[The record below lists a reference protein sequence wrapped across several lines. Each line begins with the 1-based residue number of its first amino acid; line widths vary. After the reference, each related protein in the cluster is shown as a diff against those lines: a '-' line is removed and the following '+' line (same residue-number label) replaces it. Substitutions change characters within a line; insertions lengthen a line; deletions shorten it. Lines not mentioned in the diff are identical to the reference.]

1 MQKFN
6 EPCIKTGEFAKL
18 CNTNKRTLIHYDEI
32 GLFSPA
38 YTDEKGYRYYTESQ
52 SDVFFT
58 ITCLKDIGMPLKEIK
73 KYIIDKN
80 PADLKKLLKEQDQ
93 KVEADLKQLQ
103 RIQKVIRT
111 KLSLIQT
118 GEKIHFTD
126 RISDPV
132 TENYPEEILIA
143 SPRLDTADHEKL
155 FSALCQHIGYCN
167 HNMLNT
173 GHPYGAMM
181 SVSELQKGNTDIYA
195 YFFTKIAFPA
205 PDGSTHLIKPAGTY
219 ASVYLKGNYYDA
231 ELAYQIL
238 LNYMKTHDLTP
249 GEFCYKEAVWDELT
263 VEERDFITRIS
274 IPVLT

>member
-1 MQKFN
+1 MR
-6 EPCIKTGEFAKL
+6 PCIKTGEFAKL

-80 PADLKKLLKEQDQ
+80 PADLKNLLKEQEQ
-93 KVEADLKQLQ
+93 KVAANLKQLQ
-103 RIQKVIRT
+103 RIQEVIHT
-111 KLSLIQT
+111 KLSLIQA

-126 RISDPV
+126 RISAPV
-132 TENYPEEILIA
+132 TETHPEEILIT

-155 FSALCQHIGYCN
+155 FHALCQHIGYCN
-167 HNMLNT
+167 HSMLNT

-181 SVSELQKGNTDIYA
+181 PVSELQKGNTDIYA
-195 YFFTKIAFPA
+195 YFFTKVAFPS
-205 PDGSTHLIKPAGTY
+205 PDISQLIKPAGTY
-219 ASVYLKGNYYDA
+219 AAVYLKGNYYDA
-231 ELAYQIL
+231 EQAYRIL
-238 LNYMKTHDLTP
+238 FNYMKTNHLTP

-263 VEERDFITRIS
+263 VEEEEFITRIS
-274 IPVLT
+274 IQCI

>member
-80 PADLKKLLKEQDQ
+80 PADLKNLLKEQEQ
-93 KVEADLKQLQ
+93 KVAANLKQLQ
-103 RIQKVIRT
+103 RIQEVIHT

-126 RISDPV
+126 RISAPV
-132 TENYPEEILIA
+132 TETHPEEILIT

-155 FSALCQHIGYCN
+155 FHALCQHIGYCN
-167 HNMLNT
+167 HSMLNT
-173 GHPYGAMM
+173 GHPYGAMLP
-181 SVSELQKGNTDIYA
+181 VSELQKGNTDIYA
-195 YFFTKIAFPA
+195 YFFTKVAFSS
-205 PDGSTHLIKPAGTY
+205 PDIPQLIKPAGTY
-219 ASVYLKGNYYDA
+219 AAVYLKGNYYDA
-231 ELAYQIL
+231 EQAYRIL
-238 LNYMKTHDLTP
+238 FNYMTTNHLTP

-263 VEERDFITRIS
+263 VEEEEFITRIS
-274 IPVLT
+274 VQCI

>member
-80 PADLKKLLKEQDQ
+80 PTDLKNLLKEQEQ
-93 KVEADLKQLQ
+93 KVAANLKQLQ
-103 RIQKVIRT
+103 RIREVIHT

-118 GEKIHFTD
+118 GEKIHFTN
-126 RISDPV
+126 RISAPV
-132 TENYPEEILIA
+132 TETYPEEILIA

-155 FSALCQHIGYCN
+155 FHALCQHIGYCN
-167 HNMLNT
+167 HSMLNT

-181 SVSELQKGNTDIYA
+181 SVDQLLKGNADIYA
-195 YFFTKIAFPA
+195 YFITKVAFTTQDVP
-205 PDGSTHLIKPAGTY
+205 HLVKPSGTY
-219 ASVYLKGNYYDA
+219 ATVYLKGNYYDA
-231 ELAYQIL
+231 EQAYHIL
-238 LNYMKTHDLTP
+238 LDYMKTNHLTP

-263 VEERDFITRIS
+263 VEEEDFITRIS
-274 IPVLT
+274 IQCV